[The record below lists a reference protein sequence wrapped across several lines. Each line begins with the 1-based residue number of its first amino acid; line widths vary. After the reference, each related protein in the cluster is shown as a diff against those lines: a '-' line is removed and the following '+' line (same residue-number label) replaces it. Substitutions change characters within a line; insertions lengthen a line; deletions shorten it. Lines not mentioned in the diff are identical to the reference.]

1 MKKRILIKCGYYGFS
16 NHFDHNTINIHN
28 LNFGIMKVLDVTHI
42 SSRGSSF
49 RITLPKKIIK
59 KMDLKEDDIIMFV
72 EKDGEVVLRK
82 MKMEEKCASLQMS
95 P

>member
-1 MKKRILIKCGYYGFS
+1 MINEKKRILIKCGYYGLG
-16 NHFDHNTINIHN
+16 NQLAHNTFNIHN

-59 KMDLKEDDIIMFV
+59 KMDLKEDDIITFI
-72 EKDGEVVLRK
+72 EDGGRIYIEPLKSER
-82 MKMEEKCASLQMS
+82 
-95 P
+95 

>member
-1 MKKRILIKCGYYGFS
+1 MINEKKRILIKCGYYGFS

-49 RITLPKKIIK
+49 RITLPKKVIK
-59 KMDLKEDDIIMFV
+59 KLGLAEDDIITFI
-72 EKDGEVVLRK
+72 EDGGRIYIEPLKSER
-82 MKMEEKCASLQMS
+82 
-95 P
+95 

>member
-1 MKKRILIKCGYYGFS
+1 MEKRILIKCGDYGFC
-16 NHFDHNTINIHN
+16 NLLAHNTFNIHY

-59 KMDLKEDDIIMFV
+59 KLGLNEDDIITFY
-72 EKDGEVVLRK
+72 EDGNRVYIDKLV
-82 MKMEEKCASLQMS
+82 S
-95 P
+95 PR